1 MKKGFSFK
9 NVAWKDVDWVKLRS
23 TILKLQYR
31 IYEASRLDNTKRLY
45 WLQSHLINR
54 ADAKLYAV
62 YLVIPRMFL
71 KGYKDLKPLKMKGK
85 KDAGVEKRG
94 YTKYP
99 FSYPFSERLLQLAK
113 SLQLDGKS
121 LPIRRKNYAWVEKAG
136 RLERRP
142 FLRIPTLEDRAKQ
155 ALAKLA
161 LEPEWEAKLE
171 PSSYGFRPG
180 RSPHDAIEKV
190 FSALNHG
197 VPKEVYGADIRKCFD
212 RIDHD
217 ALLTKLKTFPA
228 MEKQVRAWLKA
239 GVMEGYANTVK
250 EDEIV
255 SSSKDTPKGKDYVS
269 LVSKDYVSLVPLV
282 SLDEG
287 GSGTPSGYRGT
298 ENPEKIRGI
307 ISPLL
312 ANIALNGLEFHLK
325 NFVTKIPALPHPG
338 AKCGA
343 AAKMEA
349 LTLIRYADDLV
360 VIHRNKDILLSC
372 IKEVKEWFSQAGY
385 LFPTQRDTEKGYAV
399 SFTESREKITEPLPK
414 SFLCHGKEGF
424 DFLGFRVIQVKRKK
438 GKYKVKIYPSRKN
451 QAKLLLK
458 VRKILQE
465 HKAASSEYLIQTLR
479 PVILGW
485 GNVFKYCECSDTF
498 NKLTHLIFQKIRA
511 WVFRRDTRSGRLAI
525 KQKSFPSGIGRRFD
539 GTEHQCN
546 WVLVGKKKRLRRKG
560 RRGEK
565 GVGNYLPHMSWIK
578 RKTHVLIK
586 GSNTPFD
593 RTLAIYWSTRNLK
606 HSPYPA
612 RISNLLKQ
620 QESSC
625 PICKKRFDIFDS
637 KSWEVETCLPK
648 SQGGKDHYKNLQLLH
663 KACHNL
669 KTKREKAKLASVKSL
684 QEPGEVKVSRPDLKT
699 RKG

>member
-71 KGYKDLKPLKMKGK
+71 KDLKPLKTKGK
-85 KDAGVEKRG
+85 KDAGVDKKG
-94 YTKYP
+94 YT
-99 FSYPFSERLLQLAK
+99 SSERLLQLAK

-121 LPIRRKNYAWVEKAG
+121 LPIRRAWVEKAG

-197 VPKEVYGADIRKCFD
+197 VPKEVYGVDIRKSFD

-255 SSSKDTPKGKDYVS
+255 SSSKGTPKGKDYVS
-269 LVSKDYVSLVPLV
+269 LVS
-282 SLDEG
+282 LDEG
-287 GSGTPSGYRGT
+287 RDT

-338 AKCGA
+338 ARCGA
-343 AAKMEA
+343 AAKMKA

-372 IKEVKEWFSQAGY
+372 IKEVKEWFSQAGV
-385 LFPTQRDTEKGYAV
+385 PTHKKGYAV
-399 SFTESREKITEPLPK
+399 SFTESREKITESLPK
-414 SFLCHGKEGF
+414 SFLCHGREGF

-539 GTEHQCN
+539 GTEHQGN
-546 WVLVGKKKRLRRKG
+546 WVLVGKKS

-578 RKTHVLIK
+578 SKRHLLIK

-637 KSWEVETCLPK
+637 KSWEVEACLPK
-648 SQGGKDHYKNLQLLH
+648 SQGGKDHYKNLQLVH

>member
-1 MKKGFSFK
+1 MKKELSFK
-9 NVAWKDVDWVKLRS
+9 SVAWKDVDWVKLRS

-31 IYEASRLDNTKRLY
+31 IYEASRLGNTKRLY

-54 ADAKLYAV
+54 ADSKLYAV
-62 YLVIPRMFL
+62 YLVIPRMSL
-71 KGYKDLKPLKMKGK
+71 KDLKTLEMRGK
-85 KDAGVEKRG
+85 KDAGVEKKL
-94 YTKYP
+94 YT
-99 FSYPFSERLLQLAK
+99 SSEKRLQLAK

-121 LPIRRKNYAWVEKAG
+121 LPIRRVWVEKAG
-136 RLERRP
+136 RLEKRP
-142 FLRIPTLEDRAKQ
+142 FLRIPTRDRAKQ

-180 RSPHDAIEKV
+180 RSCHDAIEGI
-190 FSALNHG
+190 FSALHHG
-197 VPKEVYGADIRKCFD
+197 VPKEVYDADIRKSFD

-228 MEKQVRAWLKA
+228 MEKQIRAWLKA

-250 EDEIV
+250 PDEIV
-255 SSSKDTPKGKDYVS
+255 SSSKGRPE
-269 LVSKDYVSLVPLV
+269 
-282 SLDEG
+282 EG
-287 GSGTPSGYRGT
+287 V
-298 ENPEKIRGI
+298 RGI

-325 NFVTKIPALPHPG
+325 RFVTKIPGLPHPG
-338 AKCGA
+338 ANCGA
-343 AAKMEA
+343 AAKMKA
-349 LTLIRYADDLV
+349 LTFIRYADDLV

-372 IKEVKEWFSQAGY
+372 IKEIQEWLSGAG
-385 LFPTQRDTEKGYAV
+385 LQRHD
-399 SFTESREKITEPLPK
+399 SSSLR
-414 SFLCHGKEGF
+414 HGREGF
-424 DFLGFRVIQVKRKK
+424 DFLGFRIIQVKRKK
-438 GKYKVKIYPSRKN
+438 ERYKVKIYPSRQN
-451 QAKLLLK
+451 QGKLLLK

-465 HKAASSEYLIQTLR
+465 HKAASSSYLIQTLR
-479 PVILGW
+479 PVILCW

-511 WVFRRDTRSGRLAI
+511 WAFRRDTRSGRLAI
-525 KQKSFPSGIGRRFD
+525 KQKSFPSGIGRRF
-539 GTEHQCN
+539 GGIEHRDN
-546 WVLVGKKKRLRRKG
+546 WTLVGKKNSSFSLR
-560 RRGEK
+560 EK
-565 GVGNYLPHMSWIK
+565 GVGDYLPHLSWIK
-578 RKTHVLIK
+578 SKKHVMIK

-593 RTLAIYWSTRNLK
+593 RTLAIYWSIRNLK

-620 QESSC
+620 QESFC

-637 KSWEVETCLPK
+637 RSWEVGYILPK
-648 SQGGKDHYKNLQLLH
+648 SQGGKDHYKNLQLVH

-669 KTKREKAKLASVKSL
+669 KTKRERANRALVKNL